1 MNMNSSYVWMKSLF
15 YISNIFIPG
24 YISLYIE
31 DLAFVS
37 NLLIV
42 LFVALSSIFDV
53 TCWRIFL
60 FWMFCRFESSV
71 PHNLVP
77 SLFWITW
84 VLCWIISSFYN
95 PIDCPLH
102 FERCKPIEVQSW
114 SNLLM
119 VHEFFPLLSSLF
131 MQRLYILQSRA
142 PSSNTLDTT

>member
-119 VHEFFPLLSSLF
+119 VHEFFHCYLVCSCKGCIYYRVGHHH
-131 MQRLYILQSRA
+131 Q
-142 PSSNTLDTT
+142 TH